1 MNRLIYAADDDV
13 SIRNLIKTFLVKE
26 GYEVEVF
33 ENGDALLE
41 AFITRQADLVIL
53 DVMMPGSDGFS
64 ICSAIRQRSTVPI
77 IMLTARDTDADYYS
91 GITLGSD
98 DYFVKPVSPIKLTLR
113 VKAILRRI
121 DMDKGKDETDSIVY
135 GDLKILPQEMTAYC
149 KEKELPF
156 TMTEY
161 NLLLYF
167 LQNSSRA
174 ISRKELLNKIWG
186 FDSIVETR
194 ATDDT
199 VKRLRKKL
207 SDFDSAVVIDT
218 IWGYGFKINK
228 KEKDT
233 DYDKL

>member
-1 MNRLIYAADDDV
+1 MNKLIYAADDDV

-53 DVMMPGSDGFS
+53 DVMMPGSDGFT
-64 ICSAIRQRSTVPI
+64 ICSSIRQRSTVPI

-135 GDLKILPQEMTAYC
+135 EDLKILPQEMTAYC
-149 KEKELPF
+149 
-156 TMTEY
+156 
-161 NLLLYF
+161 
-167 LQNSSRA
+167 
-174 ISRKELLNKIWG
+174 IS
-186 FDSIVETR
+186 
-194 ATDDT
+194 
-199 VKRLRKKL
+199 
-207 SDFDSAVVIDT
+207 
-218 IWGYGFKINK
+218 
-228 KEKDT
+228 
-233 DYDKL
+233 

>member
-1 MNRLIYAADDDV
+1 MNKLIYAADDDV

-41 AFITRQADLVIL
+41 VFLVREADLVIL

-64 ICSAIRQRSTVPI
+64 ICSIIRQRSTVPI

-121 DMDKGKDETDSIVY
+121 DMDKGKEEADSILY
-135 GDLKILPQEMTAYC
+135 EDIKILPQGLTAYC
-149 KEKELPF
+149 KEKELLL

-167 LQNSSRA
+167 IQNSSRA

-199 VKRLRKKL
+199 VKRLRRKL
-207 SDFDSAVVIDT
+207 YDSDSSVVIDT

-228 KEKDT
+228 KGRENE
-233 DYDKL
+233 L